1 MFQLLHTV
9 MSHEVHVSFRVKD
22 RIGNLTGILILR
34 VYSQYG
40 MVDLGI
46 RVQET
51 IEECRW

>member
-1 MFQLLHTV
+1 MRRKV
-9 MSHEVHVSFRVKD
+9 YVSLGVKD

-34 VYSQYG
+34 DYSQYG